1 MDVKMIISLFFCF
14 LLLGC
19 NTSENNQIKVS
30 IKVVDSYTHEP
41 RVNDRV
47 KVLIGKWGFPTRQ
60 YEQIGEYYTDSSGVV
75 KLNLSKDERYSFMT
89 FGANHAFGSDEYKKG
104 ELKNNQRV
112 VIEVVPPDKKQ
123 FKIEE

>member
-1 MDVKMIISLFFCF
+1 MIISLFFCF

-47 KVLIGKWGFPTRQ
+47 KILIGKRGFPTRQ
-60 YEQIGEYYTDSSGVV
+60 YEQIGEYFTDSSGVV

-89 FGANHAFGSDEYKKG
+89 FGPNHAFGSDEYKKG
-104 ELKNNQRV
+104 ELKNNQQV

-123 FKIEE
+123 FKIE

>member
-47 KVLIGKWGFPTRQ
+47 KVLIGKWGFQQGNMSRL
-60 YEQIGEYYTDSSGVV
+60 ENIIQILPGSS
-75 KLNLSKDERYSFMT
+75 KT
-89 FGANHAFGSDEYKKG
+89 
-104 ELKNNQRV
+104 
-112 VIEVVPPDKKQ
+112 
-123 FKIEE
+123 